1 MNINIEVYK
10 NSLHMTD
17 QQTINAIKKSKY
29 ILSKLETQKQDIIT
43 LSLGNLIIDKFNNDK
58 IFNELKKLINMIIYL
73 IQIDKLCSCVLCIDS
88 LIEEEHFRSI
98 MSVIK
103 FSYITNKF
111 KIITKTLNDDNFLI
125 DYPEF
130 NVEIGKKTD
139 IIFNKRYILDL
150 KQEYVCREDIEG
162 EKDVR

>member
-1 MNINIEVYK
+1 
-10 NSLHMTD
+10 
-17 QQTINAIKKSKY
+17 
-29 ILSKLETQKQDIIT
+29 
-43 LSLGNLIIDKFNNDK
+43 
-58 IFNELKKLINMIIYL
+58 
-73 IQIDKLCSCVLCIDS
+73 
-88 LIEEEHFRSI
+88 

-111 KIITKTLNDDNFLI
+111 KIMTKTLNDDNFLI